1 MHNIYYF
8 KESFHLKED
17 TSAGTQIA
25 PSGGGMSGGNFFSKK
40 CKFLVF
46 LEMYQISRIKV
57 FHI

>member
-25 PSGGGMSGGNFFSKK
+25 PSGGGYVRWEFF
-40 CKFLVF
+40 
-46 LEMYQISRIKV
+46 Q
-57 FHI
+57 